1 MQDLSDE
8 NTKTISVN
16 IRNLREKAGLTQK
29 ELANKLYVSDNVV
42 SKWERGESL
51 PDAETIVRLAEIFGV
66 EAGAITNDGDDA
78 RTHGTFERT
87 RRRLPQ
93 NVLTL
98 FCIVAI
104 TLASVVLFVLS
115 VKAYTELPD
124 TIGIHFG
131 ADGKTDLYGS
141 KAMLF
146 LCPAVSVFFVAACIL
161 SNVVKITWK
170 VNMGVSVYL
179 DDVFKDEAGREKIY
193 KLLSVGLN
201 VTLLL
206 AQSLFLLLGCCMALQ
221 SSVPASAMWSIVALL
236 LVAPVAFTVAGFVM
250 AGNNANSS
258 RQS

>member
-1 MQDLSDE
+1 MQNFSDE
-8 NTKTISVN
+8 NKKTIADN
-16 IRNLREKAGLTQK
+16 MRGLREKAGLTQK
-29 ELANKLYVSDNVV
+29 ELADKLYVSDNVV

-51 PDAETIVRLAEIFGV
+51 PDAETLARLAEIFGV

-78 RTHGTFERT
+78 RTHVTSERT

-98 FCIVAI
+98 FCIGAI

-115 VKAYTELPD
+115 VKAYAELPD

-131 ADGKTDLYGS
+131 ADGKTDLYGN

-146 LCPAVSVFFVAACIL
+146 MCPAVSVFFVTVCIV
-161 SNVVKITWK
+161 SNLVKITWK

-179 DDVFKDEAGREKIY
+179 DDVFTDEESRKKIY

-201 VTLLL
+201 VTLLF

-221 SSVPASAMWSIVALL
+221 SSVPATAMWSIVALL

-250 AGNNANSS
+250 AGNNAKTSE
-258 RQS
+258 